1 MGRVLDIRDR
11 LMDNPE
17 FRRGYERQSA
27 LARLGRLIKDARE
40 SRGLTQAAFAE
51 RLEISQSEISRLER
65 GEGING
71 PTFERIVTFAHALGL
86 QLFVGFAETGPSF
99 SDERV
104 DTRPRGRR
112 LKSEQNSP
120 QTAGTSAEDSERE
133 IRMWSAF

>member
-65 GEGING
+65 GRESM
-71 PTFERIVTFAHALGL
+71 A
-86 QLFVGFAETGPSF
+86 Q
-99 SDERV
+99 
-104 DTRPRGRR
+104 R
-112 LKSEQNSP
+112 LSELLRSLTHWACNCS
-120 QTAGTSAEDSERE
+120 
-133 IRMWSAF
+133 